1 MVDNVEVQGVTL
13 FWQSTEEWQNL
24 TEAWSYYQPYIRSR
38 INNTE

>member
-13 FWQSTEEWQNL
+13 FWQLTEEWQNL
-24 TEAWSYYQPYIRSR
+24 NETWSYYQPYIRDR